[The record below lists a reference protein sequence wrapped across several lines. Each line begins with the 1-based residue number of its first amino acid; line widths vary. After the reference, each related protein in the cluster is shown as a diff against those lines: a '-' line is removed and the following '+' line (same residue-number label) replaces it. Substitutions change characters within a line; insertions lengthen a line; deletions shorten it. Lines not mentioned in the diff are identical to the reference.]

1 MNIIRIIWLAA
12 KNIQPVDILFEFYST
27 NSKDTE
33 EIITK
38 ATILEIFRVIRV
50 ANFDSFATESAV
62 ASLFAEL
69 IINLTFPGS
78 SPTSNSVTFPKS

>member
-33 EIITK
+33 EIIDK
-38 ATILEIFRVIRV
+38 CDNIR
-50 ANFDSFATESAV
+50 N
-62 ASLFAEL
+62 
-69 IINLTFPGS
+69 IQ
-78 SPTSNSVTFPKS
+78 SNPCS